1 MNHLRGKFRPHIA
14 VWLISFHSIAAYA
27 VWRMFTTGYSGP
39 AWVMLAVIWI
49 LAGEGISVA
58 YHRYLT
64 HRSFRCKAAFERIH
78 YALASLAFQGTG
90 QAWAENHTQHH
101 AFADAPGDPHRP
113 SEFGSG
119 FLRTILG
126 WFWSHMLWIC
136 FLPVRPP
143 NYVSPTRFRE
153 DTSLR
158 WQKRYYG
165 IFAASGLVIPYLAA
179 GWDGLLLAGFFRI
192 VAEWHVIWSV
202 NSLCHMIGSHATD
215 AAGNRLESR
224 NARNFPLH
232 CLYGTLGLLS
242 FGEFWHAEHH
252 TEQGSAR
259 LGKKWYQLD
268 PGWYSVL
275 LAEKLGL
282 VWNVQRPKVGTTA

>member
-1 MNHLRGKFRPHIA
+1 
-14 VWLISFHSIAAYA
+14 
-27 VWRMFTTGYSGP
+27 
-39 AWVMLAVIWI
+39 
-49 LAGEGISVA
+49 
-58 YHRYLT
+58 
-64 HRSFRCKAAFERIH
+64 
-78 YALASLAFQGTG
+78 
-90 QAWAENHTQHH
+90 
-101 AFADAPGDPHRP
+101 
-113 SEFGSG
+113 
-119 FLRTILG
+119 
-126 WFWSHMLWIC
+126 
-136 FLPVRPP
+136 
-143 NYVSPTRFRE
+143 
-153 DTSLR
+153 
-158 WQKRYYG
+158 
-165 IFAASGLVIPYLAA
+165 
-179 GWDGLLLAGFFRI
+179 
-192 VAEWHVIWSV
+192 
-202 NSLCHMIGSHATD
+202 MIGSHATD